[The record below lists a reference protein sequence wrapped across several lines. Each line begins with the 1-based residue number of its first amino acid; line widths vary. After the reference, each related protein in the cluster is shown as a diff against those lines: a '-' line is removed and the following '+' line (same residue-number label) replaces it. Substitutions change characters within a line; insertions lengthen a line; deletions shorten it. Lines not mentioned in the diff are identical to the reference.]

1 LPSGPRHRSREAE
14 RILYSLRALG
24 EHELPATIEV
34 GGKAYCRT
42 DSIKHDFFAATGFY
56 QSDDGAKAVLKM
68 SRTADFCGVPLH
80 WLGRWLCRREMR
92 FYRALQ
98 ELPNVPPLL
107 GTVGQTGFVHAYA
120 EGTPLSKDRPIPDD
134 FFDQLRRL
142 IEELHRRNIAY
153 VDTNKPQ
160 NILHGYDNR
169 PHLIDFQISYDLVDL
184 GDTFL
189 NRWLLRKLQH
199 EDFYHLLKHKRSLR
213 RDLMTEAEL
222 AESERRSVLIRI
234 HRAIATPIRKLR
246 RRTLKRWRDSGR
258 LMPEGSK

>member
-1 LPSGPRHRSREAE
+1 LPSSPRHHSREAA

-24 EHELPATIEV
+24 ENDLPETINV
-34 GGKAYCRT
+34 SHQTFHRT
-42 DSIKHDFFAATGFY
+42 AEIKHDFFAATGFY
-56 QSDDGAKAVLKM
+56 QADDGTRAVLKM
-68 SRTADFCGVPLH
+68 SRNADFCGVPLV
-80 WLGRWLCRREMR
+80 WLGRWLCQREMR
-92 FYRALQ
+92 FYRNLAD
-98 ELPNVPPLL
+98 LPNVPPLL
-107 GTVGQTGFVHAYA
+107 GTVGQTGFVHAYV

-134 FFDQLRRL
+134 FFEQLWRL
-142 IEELHRRNIAY
+142 IGELHRRNIAY

-160 NILHGYDNR
+160 NILHGIDDR

-184 GDTFL
+184 GNTFL

-199 EDFYHLLKHKRSLR
+199 EDFYHLLKHKKSLR
-213 RDLMTEAEL
+213 RDLMTEADLE
-222 AESERRSVLIRI
+222 ASERRSLLIRI

>member
-1 LPSGPRHRSREAE
+1 M
-14 RILYSLRALG
+14 RALG
-24 EHELPATIEV
+24 EHELPETIDV
-34 GGKAYCRT
+34 GGKTYGRT
-42 DSIKHDFFAATGFY
+42 DAIKHDFFAATGFY
-56 QSDDGAKAVLKM
+56 RSDDGTRAVLKM
-68 SRTADFCGVPLH
+68 SRTADFCGLPLL

-92 FYRALQ
+92 FYRSLQ
-98 ELPNVPPLL
+98 DLPNVPPLL
-107 GTVGQTGFVHAYA
+107 GMVGQTGFVHAFA

-160 NILHGYDNR
+160 NILHGSDDR

-184 GDTFL
+184 GDTFV

-199 EDFYHLLKHKRSLR
+199 EDFYHLLKHKKSLR

-222 AESERRSVLIRI
+222 AESERRSLLIRI